1 MIKSKM
7 LKNRFSSSANISFT
21 VVNYLNNLKVKPLK
35 SKIDIYAQVCL
46 QILYKLIVLL
56 ISIVSL
62 C

>member
-35 SKIDIYAQVCL
+35 
-46 QILYKLIVLL
+46 KLVQNRY
-56 ISIVSL
+56 L
-62 C
+62 CTSVFANTV